1 MRAGRADTKGVRGDA
16 AWARN
21 PEREIMELRH
31 LRYFVAVA
39 EELHFSRAA
48 ERLHVTQP
56 VVSEQI
62 RKLEGELGVRLFD
75 RTRNVALT
83 DAGAALLTEAYRV
96 LRHAE
101 AARQAARSASARPG
115 LRIGYVATAL
125 PAGIP
130 RAVRRLVAAMPGLE
144 TTMEPG
150 PALELVDA
158 VRADELDVAVVSL
171 PVPTAGVRVTPLGEQ
186 RAVAVFPVGHE
197 HAVKAEVDLEQIA
210 PERVVVLPRDADR
223 PFYDA
228 VLATCCAAGVAPTLS
243 EMPDGQLDRMLLAV
257 AAGAGMALIPE
268 CVAERYAN
276 AGVRFVP
283 LSGESPAVA
292 TAIITARHTEH
303 LPTVAFLRAA
313 ARTLGQ
319 HPQIAADDSLVA
331 A

>member
-1 MRAGRADTKGVRGDA
+1 
-16 AWARN
+16 
-21 PEREIMELRH
+21 MELRH

-75 RTRNVALT
+75 RTRTVALT

-101 AARQAARSASARPG
+101 AARHAARSASARPG

-125 PAGIP
+125 PASIP
-130 RAVRRLVAAMPGLE
+130 RAVRRLVATMPGLE
-144 TTMEPG
+144 ITMEPG

-171 PVPTAGVRVTPLGEQ
+171 PVPTAGLRVIPVGEQ
-186 RAVAVFPVGHE
+186 RAVAVFPVGDE
-197 HAVKAEVDLEQIA
+197 HAVKPAVDLEQIA

-243 EMPDGQLDRMLLAV
+243 EMPDGQIDRMLLAV
-257 AAGAGMALIPE
+257 AAGAGMALLPE
-268 CVAERYAN
+268 CVAERYAS

-283 LSGESPAVA
+283 LSRESPAVA
-292 TAIITARHTEH
+292 TAIVTARHTEH

-313 ARTLGQ
+313 SRTPDPRL
-319 HPQIAADDSLVA
+319 QIVPDNALVA